1 MLGEDVNMT
10 DCGLRILD
18 EQVLLLALMDRHCT
32 KEWKDWKKNGRRMEG
47 ERGLAENMKK

>member
-32 KEWKDWKKNGRRMEG
+32 KEWKDWKKMEG
-47 ERGLAENMKK
+47 EGGVAENK